1 MSIAPIQ
8 KRAPEGPP
16 SHPLRPAPFNGT
28 PAGAVVDGA
37 SAPNWARRSATPQP
51 IPWMLGGDTTAF
63 ESLGGPPRT
72 APRAS
77 AARPAAPQPR
87 PAPPAAPV
95 EPEVSPLA
103 PVAAAPIEVAAPPAA
118 PVIPPGMRLISDAEL
133 GAREE
138 ALLSAAQAPFI
149 EGARRFALGLQDLE
163 RGLRDDAIELA
174 KRMAQA
180 ILQRE
185 LTVDPGLVANVAARA
200 LAVLGPVESVTIACA
215 EADAPILEAA
225 LPQLSQPTAGHAVA
239 LTLQPHAELERGGV
253 LLSFEGG
260 LVDARVDRQLERL
273 LDVIRGASLDSDH
286 GAA

>member
-1 MSIAPIQ
+1 MKLVS
-8 KRAPEGPP
+8 ETE
-16 SHPLRPAPFNGT
+16 L
-28 PAGAVVDGA
+28 
-37 SAPNWARRSATPQP
+37 
-51 IPWMLGGDTTAF
+51 
-63 ESLGGPPRT
+63 
-72 APRAS
+72 
-77 AARPAAPQPR
+77 AAREQALLTA
-87 PAPPAAPV
+87 
-95 EPEVSPLA
+95 
-103 PVAAAPIEVAAPPAA
+103 
-118 PVIPPGMRLISDAEL
+118 
-133 GAREE
+133 ARE
-138 ALLSAAQAPFI
+138 PYV
-149 EGARRFALGLQDLE
+149 EGARRFAQGLQDLE

-200 LAVLGPVESVTIACA
+200 LQVLGPVESVTIACA

-225 LPQLSQPTAGHAVA
+225 LPQLSQPSAGHAIA

-286 GAA
+286 GPA